1 MIADFLKESVS
12 VGGASNLTLGGAV
25 TNYGTINS
33 KIAVDVRFP
42 YVIRDGSAWET
53 GKAYLSAA
61 STFVRETFHDSSTGS
76 ALTVTTSAEVWV
88 GASAFEIEERCQ
100 GTAGAYHMHPYHS
113 EQAAGSASS
122 VDNGEIWYVAIRV
135 EFPDTYDAIVLDVDT
150 QSGNVRLGLY
160 DVKNGNPHNL
170 LLVHDTSTAVG
181 VAGLQAFTFDEGSTF
196 LPAGHYFV
204 GITTDGGP
212 VFEGLPNDS
221 LGGTPIGL
229 NFTGSQVQNFG
240 AIYGDYTYAAMPN
253 PANLTNPAK
262 TSDSVP
268 VVTLRQG

>member
-33 KIAVDVRFP
+33 KIAVDIRFP
-42 YVIRDGSAWET
+42 YVIRDGAAWET

-88 GASAFEIEERCQ
+88 GSSSMEAEETVQ
-100 GTAGAYHMHPYHS
+100 GFAGAYFLHPYHS

-122 VDNGEIWYVAIRV
+122 VDNGEIWYIAHKV
-135 EFPDTYDAIVLDVDT
+135 EYPGPHDAFVLDVDT

-160 DVKNGNPHNL
+160 DVKDGLPHNL
-170 LLVHDTSTAVG
+170 LEVHDTSTAVG
-181 VAGLQAFTFDEGSTF
+181 VAGLQVFTFDGGSADLTKTE
-196 LPAGHYFV
+196 YFI
-204 GITTDGGP
+204 GITTDGAP
-212 VFEGLPNDS
+212 VFEGMPNDS
-221 LGGTPIGL
+221 IGGTCLGL

-253 PANLTNPAK
+253 PANLTNEVR
-262 TSDSVP
+262 TSDSIP
-268 VVTLRQG
+268 VITLRQG